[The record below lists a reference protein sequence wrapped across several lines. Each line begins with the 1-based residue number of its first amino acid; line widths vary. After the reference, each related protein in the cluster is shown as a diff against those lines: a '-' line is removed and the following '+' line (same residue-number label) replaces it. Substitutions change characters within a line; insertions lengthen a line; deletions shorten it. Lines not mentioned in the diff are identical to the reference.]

1 MAWKD
6 GAPDPSPSAG
16 ILKSTTEAGLCHA
29 LEKTSHCPPLC
40 PTNLFLETSF
50 CLSFFNHY
58 MEYFTSQGQ
67 FSQLDTSV

>member
-6 GAPDPSPSAG
+6 GALDSSPSAG
-16 ILKSTTEAGLCHA
+16 VLRSTTEARLSYSRKDES
-29 LEKTSHCPPLC
+29 LPPLC

-50 CLSFFNHY
+50 CFSFFNHY
-58 MEYFTSQGQ
+58 MEYFTSQEQ

>member
-6 GAPDPSPSAG
+6 GALDSSPSAG
-16 ILKSTTEAGLCHA
+16 ALKSTTEARLCHT
-29 LEKTSHCPPLC
+29 LEKKSHRPPLC

-50 CLSFFNHY
+50 CLSFFDHY